1 MRDSVRGKGE
11 REKRNRRGSVS
22 SSSWRCVATL
32 RLGVNKFA
40 SRDPHAKTRRPQ
52 RNAKS
57 SRLRGSLRDVRVLEL
72 PAMKAVKIV
81 SFGGVEGLQVVDV
94 PDSAKPTADR
104 VRVRVRAAGL
114 NRADILQRLG
124 RYPAPPGYPQDIPGL
139 EFAGEVE
146 SIGQDARA
154 RKIGDRVFGIT
165 GGGAQAELVTVP
177 EATLAR
183 IPDNL
188 DWVQAASIPEVFMTA
203 HDALFTQCELQMGE
217 RVLIH
222 AAGSGVGTA
231 ASQLVKAA
239 GATAY
244 GTSRTPEKL
253 ERAKE
258 FGLSE
263 SIAVGSDP
271 SKFSTAVEEWT
282 NGEGVN
288 VILDLV
294 GAAYLKANLES
305 LATKGRLIFVGTTGG
320 AKAEIDYPI
329 VMRKRLR
336 IMGTSLR
343 TRSLEEKATATRLF
357 AEHVVPLLANGSVRS
372 VVDSVFKMDQVRE
385 AHQRIESNETFGKV
399 ILTID

>member
-1 MRDSVRGKGE
+1 
-11 REKRNRRGSVS
+11 
-22 SSSWRCVATL
+22 
-32 RLGVNKFA
+32 
-40 SRDPHAKTRRPQ
+40 
-52 RNAKS
+52 
-57 SRLRGSLRDVRVLEL
+57 
-72 PAMKAVKIV
+72 MKAVKII
-81 SFGGVEGLQVVDV
+81 SFGDVEGLQVVEVADA
-94 PDSAKPTADR
+94 PQPTADR

-124 RYPAPPGYPQDIPGL
+124 RYPAPPGYPPDIPGL

-146 SIGQDARA
+146 TVGEDARA
-154 RKIGDRVFGIT
+154 WKIGDRVFGII
-165 GGGAQAELVTVP
+165 GGGAQAEYVTVP

-188 DWVQAASIPEVFMTA
+188 DWVQAASVPEVFMTA
-203 HDALFTQCELQMGE
+203 HDALFTQCELKIGE

-239 GATAY
+239 GAVAY

-258 FGLSE
+258 FGLSQ
-263 SIAVGSDP
+263 SVAVGSEP
-271 SKFSTAVEEWT
+271 SKFSEAVSEWT

-305 LATKGRLIFVGTTGG
+305 LATKGRLIFVGTTSG
-320 AKAEIDYPI
+320 AKAEIDYSI
-329 VMRKRLR
+329 VMRKRLS
-336 IMGTSLR
+336 IKGTTLR
-343 TRSLEEKATATRLF
+343 MRSIQEQATVIRLF
-357 AEHVVPLLANGSVRS
+357 AEHVVPLLESETVRP
-372 VVDSVFKMDQVRE
+372 VVDSVFKIDEVRE
-385 AHQRIESNETFGKV
+385 AHRLMESNETFGKV
-399 ILTID
+399 ILTLD

>member
-1 MRDSVRGKGE
+1 
-11 REKRNRRGSVS
+11 
-22 SSSWRCVATL
+22 
-32 RLGVNKFA
+32 
-40 SRDPHAKTRRPQ
+40 
-52 RNAKS
+52 
-57 SRLRGSLRDVRVLEL
+57 
-72 PAMKAVKIV
+72 MKAVQII
-81 SFGGVEGLQVVDV
+81 SFGGVEGLQVVEVADA
-94 PDSAKPTADR
+94 PKPTADR

-146 SIGQDARA
+146 SAGEDARFW
-154 RKIGDRVFGIT
+154 KIGDRVFGIT
-165 GGGAQAELVTVP
+165 GGGAQAEYVTVP

-203 HDALFTQCELQMGE
+203 HDALFTQCELQIGE

-239 GATAY
+239 GGIAY

-258 FGLSE
+258 FGLSQ
-263 SIAVGSDP
+263 SIAVENDP
-271 SKFSTAVEEWT
+271 SMFAASVDEWT
-282 NGEGVN
+282 SGEGVN
-288 VILDLV
+288 VVLDLV
-294 GAAYLKANLES
+294 GAAYLKANLDS
-305 LATKGRLIFVGTTGG
+305 LGTNGRLIFVGTPSG
-320 AKAEIDYPI
+320 AKAEIDYSI

-336 IMGTSLR
+336 LMGTSLR
-343 TRSLEEKATATRLF
+343 TRSLDEKATATRLF
-357 AEHVVPLLANGSVRS
+357 AEHVVPLLANGSVRP
-372 VVDSVFKMDQVRE
+372 VVDSVFKMDEVRD

-399 ILTID
+399 ILAF

>member
-1 MRDSVRGKGE
+1 
-11 REKRNRRGSVS
+11 
-22 SSSWRCVATL
+22 
-32 RLGVNKFA
+32 
-40 SRDPHAKTRRPQ
+40 
-52 RNAKS
+52 
-57 SRLRGSLRDVRVLEL
+57 
-72 PAMKAVKIV
+72 MKAVKII
-81 SFGGVEGLQVVDV
+81 SFGGVEGLQVVEV
-94 PDSAKPTADR
+94 PDAPQATTDR

-124 RYPAPPGYPQDIPGL
+124 RYPAPPGYPPDIPGL

-146 SIGQDARA
+146 SVGEGAHA
-154 RKIGDRVFGIT
+154 WKITDRVFGIT
-165 GGGAQAELVTVP
+165 GGGAQAEYVVVA
-177 EATLAR
+177 ESALAR

-203 HDALFTQCELQMGE
+203 HDALFTQCGLQLGE

-222 AAGSGVGTA
+222 AVGSGVGTA

-258 FGLSE
+258 FGLAE
-263 SIAVGSDP
+263 SIAVGNDP
-271 SKFSTAVEEWT
+271 SKFAEAVKEWSD
-282 NGEGVN
+282 GEGAE

-294 GAAYLKANLES
+294 GAPYLKANLES

-320 AKAEIDYPI
+320 AKAEIDYSI

-336 IMGTSLR
+336 VMGTSLR

-357 AEHVVPLLANGSVRS
+357 AEHVVPLLENGSVRP
-372 VVDSVFKMDQVRE
+372 VVDSVFKIDEVRE
-385 AHQRIESNETFGKV
+385 AHRRIESNQTFGKV